1 MCNGKYGNNILN
13 LIEKKECLFFFREIM
28 AEVFVQCG
36 NFIMVPNQ
44 LKHLDYDSGK

>member
-1 MCNGKYGNNILN
+1 MCNGKYGNNISN
-13 LIEKKECLFFFREIM
+13 LTEKRRIFVFSREIM
-28 AEVFVQCG
+28 SEVFIQCG